1 MTKPVFIIYTWT
13 LAKQKLWYMYL
24 IIFTQNRNVGCVSL
38 FISDFFSIFSS
49 SMTCTQALITQEK
62 IMGMDV
68 LQRSQL
74 AAVLVVES
82 VEILAFVKW
91 WNLASLRCSV
101 YVNQATVLQDPNPQ
115 NVIQVCLKF
124 WVYFNLKFR
133 FVKHINRVHH
143 NMK

>member
-1 MTKPVFIIYTWT
+1 MCFVFN
-13 LAKQKLWYMYL
+13 YL
-24 IIFTQNRNVGCVSL
+24 FLIF
-38 FISDFFSIFSS
+38 FIFSS

-91 WNLASLRCSV
+91 
-101 YVNQATVLQDPNPQ
+101 
-115 NVIQVCLKF
+115 
-124 WVYFNLKFR
+124 
-133 FVKHINRVHH
+133 
-143 NMK
+143 